1 MELQSDLS
9 KKYIADALIDLMKKK
24 DYSSITNKEITDR
37 AGLSHITI
45 YRNFKSKEEI
55 VSHYIASLFKEW
67 KWDDKNN
74 IAYNIFSFF
83 QKNKDIIDLLYKAH
97 LQYLI
102 LDNILALNEYNK
114 DDSDIVAYSKVTVS
128 YLIFGWCDE
137 WYKRGMKNTPEEM
150 AKLFEQEKKQ
160 WVFVHC
166 F

>member
-45 YRNFKSKEEI
+45 YRNFKNKEEI
-55 VSHYIASLFKEW
+55 ISYYISSLFKEW
-67 KWDDKNN
+67 KLNN
-74 IAYNIFSFF
+74 ENNLAYSIFSFF
-83 QKNKDIIDLLYKAH
+83 QKNKDIIDLLYKSH

-102 LDNILALNEYNK
+102 LDNILTLNEYSKN
-114 DDSDIVAYSKVTVS
+114 DSDIMAYSKVTVA

-150 AKLFEQEKKQ
+150 AKLFKQGKKQ
-160 WVFVHC
+160 
-166 F
+166 

>member
-45 YRNFKSKEEI
+45 YRNFKNKEEI
-55 VSHYIASLFKEW
+55 ISYYISSLFKEW
-67 KWDDKNN
+67 KWNN
-74 IAYNIFSFF
+74 ENNLAYSIFSFF
-83 QKNKDIIDLLYKAH
+83 QKNENIIDLLYKSH

-102 LDNILALNEYNK
+102 LDNILILNEYSKNG
-114 DDSDIVAYSKVTVS
+114 SDIMAYSKVTVA

-150 AKLFEQEKKQ
+150 AKLFEQGKKQ
-160 WVFVHC
+160 
-166 F
+166 